1 MVAELTVPVQEGRA
15 ENLERATPSNGEYAE
30 RPERSLAVLH
40 AIADPVRWAVLDR
53 LSTGC
58 QCVCTL
64 QEAVDVAPN
73 LLSYHLK
80 VLREAGLVTTAR
92 RGRWVDYSLA
102 TDAPA
107 RMRAALPGTT
117 LDPTATP
124 FNGDAAAPGAASP
137 SCGR

>member
-1 MVAELTVPVQEGRA
+1 VLESIVAEAG
-15 ENLERATPSNGEYAE
+15 
-30 RPERSLAVLH
+30 PEAPPTESAIGVLQ

-53 LSTGC
+53 LSAGC
-58 QCVCTL
+58 ECVCTL

-80 VLREAGLVTTAR
+80 VLRAAGLVTAAR

-102 TDAPA
+102 PDAPT
-107 RMRAALPGTT
+107 RMRAALPGAMA
-117 LDPTATP
+117 LAPAPTPTNRDAATA
-124 FNGDAAAPGAASP
+124 AAAPS